1 MAETGMTAVRRSVF
15 LDRFEEARKVE
26 NAYTE
31 AALERHK
38 RQGLELAI
46 KARWVAMGLIAV
58 FLLFLTPWPEVL
70 FYHSILL
77 LLCVNGWFIRR
88 VGKVGQSRV
97 ELFLIF
103 ADLFIMTVGMVMPN
117 PLAEEPMPLA
127 MQYRFDNFQY
137 FFVILA
143 AGTLAYSWRTV
154 ITIGTWTAAMWLAA
168 LGIAMWVST
177 PFAGLSEATAAAL
190 ADYPRVA
197 ALMDPNSF
205 NVHLRVQEVVVFVIV
220 AVTLGFS
227 ARRFN
232 TLLMN
237 NAGLAR
243 ERANL
248 SRYFSPNVVEE
259 LSQKDEPLKE
269 IRSHDIAVL
278 FIDIVEFTRFAAD
291 RDPREVIEVL
301 RGFHARMEAE
311 VFRHGGT
318 LDKYLGD
325 GLMATFGTPEAGER
339 DASLAL
345 DCARAMIAALDD
357 WNRAREAR
365 GEPVIRAGIGIH
377 YGPAVLGDIGAA
389 RLEFAV
395 VGNTVNLASRLEALT
410 RDLDTRLVVSDA
422 LRERVIAESGPDTP
436 ALTGLTRRDGQCLRG
451 SAEPLTVWT
460 LG

>member
-1 MAETGMTAVRRSVF
+1 MAQTDGPARRSVF

-31 AALERHK
+31 AALTRHK
-38 RQGLELAI
+38 RQGLDLAI
-46 KARWVAMGLIAV
+46 KARWVAMGLIAA
-58 FLLFLTPWPEVL
+58 LLLLLTPWPDVL
-70 FYHSILL
+70 FYHFILA
-77 LLCVNGWFIRR
+77 LLCVNGWFMRR
-88 VGKVGQSRV
+88 AGKVGQSGL
-97 ELFLIF
+97 EMALIF
-103 ADLFIMTVGMVMPN
+103 LDLAIMTLGMVSPN
-117 PLAEEPMPLA
+117 PLASEPMPLA

-154 ITIGTWTAAMWLAA
+154 IAIGTWTAAMWMSAMA
-168 LGIAMWVST
+168 IAYWLST
-177 PFAGLSEATAAAL
+177 PVDGLSEAVAAAL
-190 ADYPRVA
+190 DGYPRVA

-205 NVHLRVQEVVVFVIV
+205 DVQLRVQEVVVFVIV

-232 TLLMN
+232 TLLMT

-259 LSQKDEPLKE
+259 LSQKDAPLKE
-269 IRSHDIAVL
+269 TRKHDIAVL
-278 FIDIVEFTRFAAD
+278 FVDIVDFTRFASEM
-291 RDPREVIEVL
+291 DPREVIALL

-325 GLMATFGTPEAGER
+325 GLMATFGTPDPGPR
-339 DASLAL
+339 DASQAL
-345 DCARAMIAALDD
+345 DCARAMIGALDD
-357 WNRAREAR
+357 WNRMRTDR
-365 GEPVIRAGIGIH
+365 GEPVICAGIGIH

-395 VGNTVNLASRLEALT
+395 LGNTVNLASRLEALT
-410 RDLDTRLVVSDA
+410 RALQTRLIVSDD
-422 LRERVIAESGPDTP
+422 LRDRVIAESGEDSP
-436 ALTGLTRRDGQCLRG
+436 ALAGLERREGQSLRG
-451 SAEPLTVWT
+451 SSGPMTVWS